1 MAAPVASLA
10 WQQVFIDPKLQQV
23 IALALNNNRD
33 LRVAVLNIEK
43 ARAGYRIRRADL
55 FPSVSADASQT
66 KQRNSAATST
76 NGISQ
81 VSRNVSF
88 DVGLTSW
95 ELDLFGRVRS
105 LKDQALETWMATAE
119 TQRST
124 RMSLVSE
131 VAGSWLTV
139 AAYRPQMEQI
149 GRASCRERV
158 CQYV

>member
-43 ARAGYRIRRADL
+43 ARAEYRIRRADL

-76 NGISQ
+76 NGIRSEERRVGKEC
-81 VSRNVSF
+81 VS
-88 DVGLTSW
+88 TC
-95 ELDLFGRVRS
+95 RS
-105 LKDQALETWMATAE
+105 RW
-119 TQRST
+119 SP
-124 RMSLVSE
+124 
-131 VAGSWLTV
+131 
-139 AAYRPQMEQI
+139 YH
-149 GRASCRERV
+149 
-158 CQYV
+158 